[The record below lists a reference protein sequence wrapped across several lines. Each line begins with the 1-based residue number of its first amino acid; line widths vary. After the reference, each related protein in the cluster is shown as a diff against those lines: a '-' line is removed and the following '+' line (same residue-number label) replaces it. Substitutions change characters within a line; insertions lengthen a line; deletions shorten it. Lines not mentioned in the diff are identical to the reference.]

1 MINKFLSHQTVM
13 CDKIHSIGSF
23 LCDNG
28 ANRMTT
34 SAVAWQIGATTA
46 PKPPKVPALPY
57 LGIALK
63 MTGDITSY
71 LFSLYQQY
79 GSIYRMTLL
88 GREITVLSGIE
99 ANRFLNTDGNDVFTS
114 EPLFGGFARE
124 MNTKKFLVALD
135 GEEHI
140 YYRKLMRAGFAR
152 SAMSPHMDYLLSVVD
167 DFARPLQT
175 GHRIQVLPNLQQI
188 VTMQLSKVMTRQWSG
203 EYYEDVKIF
212 LRYMMNVEV
221 LKLYPRIMLK
231 APEYQKARKRTFEL
245 ARQILDNHRNSDD
258 ISDEERDLVDDL
270 LSNKDHLGNDFNE
283 DELVAFVVSPY
294 FAGIDTVASSVS
306 FFIYNILRYPHIHEK
321 AKAEAKAM
329 FANGTPKL
337 HDLKDMETIHGA
349 AIETLRMYPVAPMTP
364 RTALKSFTFNGY
376 RVDAGSEVYVAQTMT
391 HFMEEYFPNPTV
403 FDHTRFSRGEG
414 RNVSGAFA
422 PYSLGQHMCLG
433 AGIAETQMI
442 LTLAR
447 LIHNLDLELETP
459 NLKIKSA
466 PLPNPTTNF
475 YVRVKSNH
483 TPA

>member
-1 MINKFLSHQTVM
+1 
-13 CDKIHSIGSF
+13 
-23 LCDNG
+23 
-28 ANRMTT
+28 MTT
-34 SAVAWQIGATTA
+34 STIAWQIGATTA

-114 EPLFGGFARE
+114 EPLFGGFAKE
-124 MNTKKFLVALD
+124 MNTKVFLTAMD
-135 GEEHI
+135 GEEHMHL
-140 YYRKLMRAGFAR
+140 RKLMRKGFSR
-152 SAMSPHMDYLLSVVD
+152 SAMSPHMDYLVSTVD
-167 DFARPLQT
+167 NFTRQFQT
-175 GHRIQVLPNLQQI
+175 GDRIQILPSIQRL
-188 VTMQLSKVMTRQWSG
+188 VTTQLSQVMARRWADD
-203 EYYEDVKIF
+203 YFEDIRDF
-212 LRYMMNVEV
+212 LRYMLYVKV
-221 LKLYPRIMLK
+221 LKFYPPIILQ
-231 APEYQKARKRTFEL
+231 APHYKKCKSRTIEL
-245 ARQILDNHRNSDD
+245 ARQILDDHRNNPATSDN
-258 ISDEERDLVDDL
+258 ERDLIDDMLNAKGYDGNPFDDNAL
-270 LSNKDHLGNDFNE
+270 LSM
-283 DELVAFVVSPY
+283 VISPY
-294 FAGIDTVASSVS
+294 FAGIDTVASSIS
-306 FFIYNILRYPHIHEK
+306 FFVYTTLRYPHIYEK
-321 AKAEAKAM
+321 AKSEARAI
-329 FANGTPKL
+329 FANGIPTL
-337 HDLKDMETIHGA
+337 HSLKEMETIHGM
-349 AIETLRMYPVAPMTP
+349 AIETLRMYPVTPMTP

-447 LIHNLDLELETP
+447 LINNLDLELETP

-466 PLPNPTTNF
+466 PLPNPTQNF
-475 YVRVKSNH
+475 YVRVKANH